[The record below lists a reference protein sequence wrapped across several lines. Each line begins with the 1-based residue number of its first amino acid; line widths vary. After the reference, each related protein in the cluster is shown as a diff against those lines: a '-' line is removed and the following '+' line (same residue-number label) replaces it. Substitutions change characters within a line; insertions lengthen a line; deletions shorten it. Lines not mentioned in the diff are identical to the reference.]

1 MANDR
6 SEPTTSKTKE
16 ADLVGVISATGAIL
30 VVGLGLVFVFVIAL
44 VSLGTIPDS
53 QSTVVDLG
61 IHRRRHSGRHILRVR
76 AGSAGKER
84 AEVARDLESMKVQE
98 LAARAEPAVAQEAL
112 DKAAQ
117 RSEEARTASSPRSR
131 PLRAAVSAGVS
142 GPRPDMRWSDVRI
155 PPTAGLAA
163 HASHPSRSASR

>member
-6 SEPTTSKTKE
+6 SEPTTSKDE
-16 ADLVGVISATGAIL
+16 GGGLVGVISATGAIL

-44 VSLGTIPDS
+44 VPLGTIPDS
-53 QSTVVDLG
+53 QKSTVVTSAFTVVG
-61 IHRRRHSGRHILRVR
+61 TVVGTYFGVR

-98 LAARAEPAVAQEAL
+98 LAARVEPAVAQEAL

-117 RSEEARTASSPRSR
+117 RSEEARTASSPS
-131 PLRAAVSAGVS
+131 
-142 GPRPDMRWSDVRI
+142 I
-155 PPTAGLAA
+155 PAL
-163 HASHPSRSASR
+163 